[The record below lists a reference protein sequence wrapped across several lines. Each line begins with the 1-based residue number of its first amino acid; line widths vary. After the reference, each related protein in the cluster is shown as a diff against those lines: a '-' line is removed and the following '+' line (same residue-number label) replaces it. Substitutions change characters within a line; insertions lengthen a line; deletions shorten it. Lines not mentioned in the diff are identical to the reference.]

1 MINKQ
6 GGISSGLFKA
16 GVQHPDDRP
25 ESNEETNN
33 DRYDYSWRIFP
44 DYQVYTHHATRN
56 FKPYLLNGL
65 DPRVAQSWLPPGEN
79 NEKEIEIYQVT
90 DVQSVWQ
97 SEQSDVD
104 RNGGKELSI
113 WRTQAK
119 NGFYSIGSVISR
131 SKTKIGAGILLK
143 VKKDIHDAV
152 RDPMFYTALNTGKA
166 RVLILNHVS
175 NIMFITCS
183 FFVKQKSYK
192 LYDIILCFRSMKIAC
207 IFKDFFSYS
216 VVKSN
221 NFSVTFSFS
230 LDFLNISIKTFFAR
244 IKFILCFHIHLI
256 LLVSVYEIR
265 ERFLQ
270 TRSAGGFWRA
280 HCPINYVSLGIH
292 MTASKDQYP
301 AQGEFYCVHQRY
313 CTFVDGAHK
322 HIFSFNQDCFL

>member
-1 MINKQ
+1 MSEWYYVELLLIDWPQGRLKRPFQSQKFFSSLSFWQSLIRDFKRSQNLNWSQELWKIAKQPSINKQ
-6 GGISSGLFKA
+6 GGITSGLFKA

-25 ESNEETNN
+25 ETDDEAN
-33 DRYDYSWRIFP
+33 DDRNDYSWRTWP
-44 DYQVYTHHATRN
+44 DYEVYTHHATRN

-143 VKKDIHDAV
+143 VKKEIQDAV

-166 RVLILNHVS
+166 RVRI
-175 NIMFITCS
+175 FI
-183 FFVKQKSYK
+183 
-192 LYDIILCFRSMKIAC
+192 
-207 IFKDFFSYS
+207 
-216 VVKSN
+216 N
-221 NFSVTFSFS
+221 N
-230 LDFLNISIKTFFAR
+230 
-244 IKFILCFHIHLI
+244 C
-256 LLVSVYEIR
+256 
-265 ERFLQ
+265 
-270 TRSAGGFWRA
+270 
-280 HCPINYVSLGIH
+280 
-292 MTASKDQYP
+292 
-301 AQGEFYCVHQRY
+301 
-313 CTFVDGAHK
+313 
-322 HIFSFNQDCFL
+322 

>member
-25 ESNEETNN
+25 ESDEETND
-33 DRYDYSWRIFP
+33 DRYDYSWRMFP

-175 NIMFITCS
+175 NIMFITC
-183 FFVKQKSYK
+183 
-192 LYDIILCFRSMKIAC
+192 C
-207 IFKDFFSYS
+207 
-216 VVKSN
+216 
-221 NFSVTFSFS
+221 FS
-230 LDFLNISIKTFFAR
+230 LSKN
-244 IKFILCFHIHLI
+244 H
-256 LLVSVYEIR
+256 
-265 ERFLQ
+265 
-270 TRSAGGFWRA
+270 
-280 HCPINYVSLGIH
+280 INYMI
-292 MTASKDQYP
+292 
-301 AQGEFYCVHQRY
+301 
-313 CTFVDGAHK
+313 
-322 HIFSFNQDCFL
+322 